1 MLLKVLSNESL
12 ITAYNQAR
20 QLNLQE
26 DFIQLLQETI
36 KQRNLNV
43 QDYPTPT
50 TETQIPKELSVKS
63 PHHGIFSLHNSR

>member
-20 QLNLQE
+20 QLELQE
-26 DFIQLLQETI
+26 DFIKLLQETI

-43 QDYPTPT
+43 QDYPAQT
-50 TETQIPKELSVKS
+50 TES
-63 PHHGIFSLHNSR
+63 PNSECIVN